1 LRPNRSRRQKSWLLW
16 DGVGIHL
23 AARARTDGLARRRNH
38 WATGRG
44 TRNRTPG
51 GHRSRRVAARRDA
64 EHALSGARAPRLA
77 PILHETWRPGSH
89 VRCDV
94 GFRERIVSIERPR
107 IGVARTR
114 KNRGQPSIRRTS
126 ARRKT
131 DRGRQCGDK
140 TYSDTVD
147 HFTIL
152 RNGRH
157 EPGRIQL
164 PQSVFVR
171 PPHVP
176 AMILP
181 AL

>member
-1 LRPNRSRRQKSWLLW
+1 
-16 DGVGIHL
+16 
-23 AARARTDGLARRRNH
+23 
-38 WATGRG
+38 
-44 TRNRTPG
+44 
-51 GHRSRRVAARRDA
+51 
-64 EHALSGARAPRLA
+64 
-77 PILHETWRPGSH
+77 LHEAWRPGTH
-89 VRCDV
+89 VGRDV

-107 IGVARTR
+107 IGVARTG
-114 KNRGQPSIRRTS
+114 KNRRQPSIRRTS

-131 DRGRQCGDK
+131 ERGRQCGDK

-157 EPGRIQL
+157 EPGRIEL
-164 PQSVFVR
+164 PQLAFIR